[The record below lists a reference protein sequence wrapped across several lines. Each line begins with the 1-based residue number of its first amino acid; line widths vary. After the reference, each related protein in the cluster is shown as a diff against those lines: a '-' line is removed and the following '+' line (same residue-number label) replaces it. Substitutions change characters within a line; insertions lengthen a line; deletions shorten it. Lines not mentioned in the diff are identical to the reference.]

1 MRPQTVRSL
10 ALLGGFSFAAAN
22 DIVSLILPA
31 ADEQELVGEV
41 IGSAGPTTTYRIS
54 CPDTV
59 DEDECGMPTSGL
71 TVAAAPTA
79 FVYEYSYEDYYLKES
94 CKHSG
99 TTWFSCLVTNSQSD
113 FSFVTSTT
121 VDEALPYIAV
131 TITSTATGADAEA
144 TSSATA
150 TSTKTSDADADS
162 DADSETKTN
171 SESPS
176 ATHSGSGSVTATP
189 SESASSTTAAAEPE
203 ETTSDNAAMPQFTGS
218 AAQWVVSGAGIAL
231 ALALA

>member
-31 ADEQELVGEV
+31 TDEQELVGEV
-41 IGSAGPTTTYRIS
+41 IGSAGPTTTYRIF
-54 CPDTV
+54 CPDTAE
-59 DEDECGMPTSGL
+59 DDECGMPSGGL

-99 TTWFSCLVTNSQSD
+99 TTWFSCLVTNTQSD
-113 FSFVTSTT
+113 FSLVTSTT
-121 VDEALPYIAV
+121 VDEALPYMAI

-144 TSSATA
+144 TNTATT
-150 TSTKTSDADADS
+150 TSTKTSDADAD
-162 DADSETKTN
+162 AETKAN
-171 SESPS
+171 SDSS
-176 ATHSGSGSVTATP
+176 STTLSGSASVTAAP
-189 SESASSTTAAAEPE
+189 SKSASNTTAAADPE
-203 ETTSDNAAMPQFTGS
+203 ETTSDNAAMPQVTGS
-218 AAQWVVSGAGIAL
+218 TAQWIVSGAGMAL

>member
-22 DIVSLILPA
+22 DIVTLILPA
-31 ADEQELVGEV
+31 ADEQKLVGEV
-41 IGSAGPTTTYRIS
+41 IGSAGSTTTYRIF

-59 DEDECGMPTSGL
+59 DDDECGMPTNGL

-99 TTWFSCLVTNSQSD
+99 TTWFSCLVTNTQSD
-113 FSFVTSTT
+113 FSLVTSTT
-121 VDEALPYIAV
+121 VDEALPYMAV

-144 TSSATA
+144 TNTATA
-150 TSTKTSDADADS
+150 TSTKTSDADAD
-162 DADSETKTN
+162 AETKSS

-176 ATHSGSGSVTATP
+176 TTLSGSASVTATP
-189 SESASSTTAAAEPE
+189 SGSASNTTAADPE
-203 ETTSDNAAMPQFTGS
+203 ETTSDNAAMPQVTGS
-218 AAQWVVSGAGIAL
+218 AAQWIVSGAGMAL

>member
-22 DIVSLILPA
+22 NIVSIILPA

-79 FVYEYSYEDYYLKES
+79 FVYEYSYEDYYLRES

-99 TTWFSCLVTNSQSD
+99 TTWFSCLVTNTQSD

-121 VDEALPYIAV
+121 IDEVLPYMAV
-131 TITSTATGADAEA
+131 TITSTAAGADAEA
-144 TSSATA
+144 TSSATS
-150 TSTKTSDADADS
+150 TSTKASDADA

-176 ATHSGSGSVTATP
+176 TTLSGSASVTAAP
-189 SESASSTTAAAEPE
+189 SESASSSTAAADPE
-203 ETTSDNAAMPQFTGS
+203 ETTSDNAAMPQVTGS
-218 AAQWVVSGAGIAL
+218 AAQWIVSGAGMAL

>member
-10 ALLGGFSFAAAN
+10 ALLGGFTFAAAN
-22 DIVSLILPA
+22 DIVSLIVPA

-41 IGSAGPTTTYRIS
+41 IGSAGPTTTYRIF
-54 CPDTV
+54 CADTV
-59 DEDECGMPTSGL
+59 DADECGMPTSGL
-71 TVAAAPTA
+71 TIAAAPTA
-79 FVYEYSYEDYYLKES
+79 FVYEYSYEDYYLIES

-99 TTWFSCLVTNSQSD
+99 TTWFSCLVTNTQSD

-121 VDEALPYIAV
+121 LDEAVPYMAV

-144 TSSATA
+144 TDTATA

-162 DADSETKTN
+162 ETKTN
-171 SESPS
+171 SASPS
-176 ATHSGSGSVTATP
+176 TTLSGSASVTATP
-189 SESASSTTAAAEPE
+189 SGSASNTTGAADPE
-203 ETTSDNAAMPQFTGS
+203 ETTSDNAAMPQVTGS
-218 AAQWVVSGAGIAL
+218 AAQWIFSGAGMAL